1 MEDKKGTRGIWQGG
15 TTKVESKMSEEEAR
29 FWRGF
34 EDYNDNIGIESDF
47 AAEYTVEIEMRNNKN
62 NKTPVSGMG
71 GRGGPVDSV
80 RFANKSKPKVSKEN
94 NK

>member
-1 MEDKKGTRGIWQGG
+1 MSESEVKGIWHGG
-15 TTKVESKMSEEEAR
+15 TTKPNGNDKRMSEEEAR

-34 EDYNDNIGIESDF
+34 EDYNDNVGIESDF
-47 AAEYTVEIEMRNNKN
+47 APEYIIEKEMR
-62 NKTPVSGMG
+62 TPVSGMG

-80 RFANKSKPKVSKEN
+80 RFANKKEN

>member
-1 MEDKKGTRGIWQGG
+1 MEDKKGIWQGG
-15 TTKVESKMSEEEAR
+15 TTNVQKMSEEEAK

-34 EDYNDNIGIESDF
+34 EDYNDNVGLESDF
-47 AAEYTVEIEMRNNKN
+47 AAEYQIEKEMR
-62 NKTPVSGMG
+62 TPVSGMG

-80 RFANKSKPKVSKEN
+80 RFANQKTNKEN

>member
-1 MEDKKGTRGIWQGG
+1 MMSKEKGIWQGG
-15 TTKVESKMSEEEAR
+15 ITKVESKMSEEEAK

-34 EDYNDNIGIESDF
+34 EDYNDNIGLESDF
-47 AAEYTVEIEMRNNKN
+47 SAEYIVEKEMRNSQD
-62 NKTPVSGMG
+62 KTPVSGMG

-80 RFANKSKPKVSKEN
+80 RFANKKEN

>member
-1 MEDKKGTRGIWQGG
+1 MEDKKGIWQGG
-15 TTKVESKMSEEEAR
+15 TTNTKPTMSEEEAK

-34 EDYNDNIGIESDF
+34 EDYNDNIGLESDF
-47 AAEYTVEIEMRNNKN
+47 AAEYQIEKEMRND
-62 NKTPVSGMG
+62 KTAVSGMG

-80 RFANKSKPKVSKEN
+80 RFANQKTNKEN

>member
-1 MEDKKGTRGIWQGG
+1 MSKEKGIWQGG
-15 TTKVESKMSEEEAR
+15 ITKVESKMSEEEAK

-34 EDYNDNIGIESDF
+34 EDYNDNIGLESDF
-47 AAEYTVEIEMRNNKN
+47 SAEYIVEKEMRNSQD
-62 NKTPVSGMG
+62 KTPVSGMG

-80 RFANKSKPKVSKEN
+80 RFANKKEN

>member
-1 MEDKKGTRGIWQGG
+1 MSKSEKGIWSGG
-15 TTKVESKMSEEEAR
+15 VTKANGMSEEEAK

-47 AAEYTVEIEMRNNKN
+47 AAEYIVEKEMRN